1 MYRLTEFSLRRP
13 WLTLAVLLV
22 ITGVLGAGLPKVKP
36 AYGFRVLVGSDQPAI
51 QALSSLVEQFSGS
64 DPVRI
69 AWECGAGQPC
79 ETVFD
84 VASLGMADALTRELA
99 VVTTSVT
106 LALGFLA
113 LMTSAW
119 QTLATFGFFLA
130 LSIMGAMVSTLFVL
144 PELVF
149 AFAPDSEGELD
160 SAKRAPHAEGT
171 PPVLSAAAQ
180 SR

>member
-1 MYRLTEFSLRRP
+1 MHRLAEFSLRRP

-69 AWECGAGQPC
+69 AWECGAGHAC

-99 VVTTSVT
+99 VVTTSVA
-106 LALGFLA
+106 LALGFLT
-113 LMTSAW
+113 LMMSAW
-119 QTLATFGFFLA
+119 QTVATFGFFVA
-130 LSIMGAMVSTLFVL
+130 LSILGALVASLFVMPAL
-144 PELVF
+144 IFVS
-149 AFAPDSEGELD
+149 APRE
-160 SAKRAPHAEGT
+160 R
-171 PPVLSAAAQ
+171 
-180 SR
+180 